1 MAKYMAYIGTYSKGE
16 NGGIF
21 RAMIDS
27 ETGDLRVLDTT
38 DVENPSHLALAPDG
52 KHLYAASETGE
63 FRGRNG
69 GAAAACAVDAE
80 GKLTFLNIVGTQGK
94 HPCYVSVS
102 PDGKFVYAANYSEGT
117 ATVFAVDENGALK
130 DDPKIVVHQG
140 TGANPRRQEKPHVHC
155 TRITPDGKYLAVC
168 DLGIDAVVLYPLC
181 GKCGLDATRGS
192 FVRTPAGNGPRHIE
206 FSRDGKYAYV
216 VTEMGCTVRAYAYED
231 GRMTFLS
238 AVNTLPEGFAGENI
252 DAAIHFAPDGKTLV
266 VSNRGDDSL
275 ALFEAEGGKLTLK
288 QIVKVGGKTPRE
300 FAYTPDGKMVFCCN
314 QDSSDITVLKVNA
327 DGTLTLT
334 DKRFELP
341 RPVSLI
347 WKN

>member
-1 MAKYMAYIGTYSKGE
+1 MAEYMAYIGTYSKGE

-27 ETGDLRVLDTT
+27 ETGDLSRVWTST
-38 DVENPSHLALAPDG
+38 DVENSPSASGACSGRQTPLRGP
-52 KHLYAASETGE
+52 SETGE

-69 GAAAACAVDAE
+69 GATAACAVDAE

-168 DLGIDAVVLYPLC
+168 DLGIDAVVLYPC
-181 GKCGLDATRGS
+181 A
-192 FVRTPAGNGPRHIE
+192 A
-206 FSRDGKYAYV
+206 
-216 VTEMGCTVRAYAYED
+216 
-231 GRMTFLS
+231 S
-238 AVNTLPEGFAGENI
+238 AVWMQR
-252 DAAIHFAPDGKTLV
+252 AAALCARPRATAPAT
-266 VSNRGDDSL
+266 SNSP
-275 ALFEAEGGKLTLK
+275 ATES
-288 QIVKVGGKTPRE
+288 TP
-300 FAYTPDGKMVFCCN
+300 M
-314 QDSSDITVLKVNA
+314 S
-327 DGTLTLT
+327 
-334 DKRFELP
+334 
-341 RPVSLI
+341 
-347 WKN
+347 

>member
-1 MAKYMAYIGTYSKGE
+1 MAEYMAYIGTYSKGE

-80 GKLTFLNIVGTQGK
+80 GKLT
-94 HPCYVSVS
+94 
-102 PDGKFVYAANYSEGT
+102 
-117 ATVFAVDENGALK
+117 
-130 DDPKIVVHQG
+130 
-140 TGANPRRQEKPHVHC
+140 
-155 TRITPDGKYLAVC
+155 
-168 DLGIDAVVLYPLC
+168 
-181 GKCGLDATRGS
+181 
-192 FVRTPAGNGPRHIE
+192 
-206 FSRDGKYAYV
+206 
-216 VTEMGCTVRAYAYED
+216 
-231 GRMTFLS
+231 
-238 AVNTLPEGFAGENI
+238 
-252 DAAIHFAPDGKTLV
+252 
-266 VSNRGDDSL
+266 
-275 ALFEAEGGKLTLK
+275 LK